1 MIEKLFYVSPA
12 METIA
17 CATESVIAD
26 SYYDGGEG
34 LNFDYFEEYE
44 LYN

>member
-26 SYYDGGEG
+26 SYVFDGEG
-34 LNFDYFEEYE
+34 LKFEFFEDLE
-44 LYN
+44 LY

>member
-26 SYYDGGEG
+26 SLINGGEG
-34 LNFDYFEEYE
+34 LIFDYFEDSE
-44 LYN
+44 LY